1 MKIITLEYIY
11 YLLGIITTFVA
22 LRVVMDKN
30 HPSRIGSTLFW
41 GIFAFTFLFGKMV
54 PPIVV
59 GYLVLA
65 MVVIAAIA
73 KVKSGNQDEAPKE
86 EREKHASRLQGK
98 IFIPALVI
106 PVFTVIGSLTL
117 GKIQFGNVFLV
128 DPAMVTLISLGLST
142 ILAYLVA
149 QLLTKAKPANAMH
162 EGSRLMQAVGWA
174 IILPQMLSALGGI
187 FAKAGVGDVVSKMVG
202 DVLPTNIPFVAV
214 AAYCIGM
221 ALFTI
226 IMGNAFAAFAV
237 ITGGIGL
244 PLIVQLHGGNPAI
257 MAALGMFA
265 GYTGTL
271 MTPMAA
277 NFNIV
282 PAMLLELKDKNAV
295 IKTQIPIAIPLLIIN
310 ILLMYFLVYNF

>member
-1 MKIITLEYIY
+1 MNMITLDYIY
-11 YLLGIITTFVA
+11 YLLEIITAFVA
-22 LRVVMDKN
+22 IRVAMDKN

-41 GIFAFTFLFGKMV
+41 GIFAFTFLFGKV
-54 PPIVV
+54 VSPIAI
-59 GYLVLA
+59 GYLVLV
-65 MVVIAAIA
+65 MVVIAAIGR
-73 KVKSGNQDEAPKE
+73 VKSGNQDEAPKE
-86 EREKHASRLQGK
+86 VREKHASRLQGK
-98 IFIPALVI
+98 VFIPALVI

-117 GKIQFGNVFLV
+117 GKIHFGKIYLV
-128 DPAMVTLISLGLST
+128 DPKMVTLIALGLST
-142 ILAYLVA
+142 ILAYIVA
-149 QLLTKAKPANAMH
+149 QLLTKAKPATAMH

-174 IILPQMLSALGGI
+174 IILPQMLAALGAI
-187 FAKAGVGDVVSKMVG
+187 FAKSGVGDVVSRMVG

-244 PLIVQLHGGNPAI
+244 PLIVHMHGGNPAI
-257 MAALGMFA
+257 MAAIGMFA
-265 GYTGTL
+265 GYCGTL

-282 PAMLLELKDKNAV
+282 PAMLLDLKDKNAV
-295 IKTQIPIAIPLLIIN
+295 IKAQLPIAIPLLIIN
-310 ILLMYFLVYNF
+310 IFLMYFLVYNF